1 MAVTTRPASTETI
14 KNFNVT
20 KKPCWMDGWIVD
32 ERKSGSEIVAQETGQ
47 PMNGLSEIKYHINGT
62 TQGADSGKFRDLHSP
77 KVKPS
82 LFHGVRPGP
91 QPN

>member
-47 PMNGLSEIKYHINGT
+47 PMNGLSEIKYHIN
-62 TQGADSGKFRDLHSP
+62 SGEEHYFSVGGNALMRSEQSP
-77 KVKPS
+77 NTLP
-82 LFHGVRPGP
+82 
-91 QPN
+91 